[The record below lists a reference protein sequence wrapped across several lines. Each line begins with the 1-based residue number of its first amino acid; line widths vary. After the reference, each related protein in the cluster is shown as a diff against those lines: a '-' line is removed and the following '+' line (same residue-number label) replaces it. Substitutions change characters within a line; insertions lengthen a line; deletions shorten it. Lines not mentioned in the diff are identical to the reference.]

1 MKKLELQTLFN
12 ANNIMSDSSRAW
24 AGLQE
29 RRNGASP
36 WNEEVKPFLGRH
48 FWLCV
53 IFRLFLV
60 ISSFDKH
67 VFPEIRLSVT
77 GICH

>member
-29 RRNGASP
+29 RRNGAFP
-36 WNEEVKPFLGRH
+36 WNEEVNL
-48 FWLCV
+48 FWV
-53 IFRLFLV
+53 AIFGSALF
-60 ISSFDKH
+60 FDY
-67 VFPEIRLSVT
+67 F
-77 GICH
+77 

>member
-1 MKKLELQTLFN
+1 MKKLELQTQFN
-12 ANNIMSDSSRAW
+12 ASNIMSDSSRAW

-29 RRNGASP
+29 RRNGAFP
-36 WNEEVKPFLGRH
+36 WNEEVKSFLGCY

-67 VFPEIRLSVT
+67 VFQEIHLSVT